1 MYGKKRLLKSMSTKN
16 IDSRHSNSIFS
27 SSGTPR
33 IKYAEIKLTPLSRN
47 DFDMNYIY
55 RYLDDIENQ
64 CSLVYD
70 LISKYGFKLLY

>member
-33 IKYAEIKLTPLSRN
+33 IKYAEIKNFGMIEMPGFEIVPKDEN
-47 DFDMNYIY
+47 KVADFPKD
-55 RYLDDIENQ
+55 EKV
-64 CSLVYD
+64 SA
-70 LISKYGFKLLY
+70 